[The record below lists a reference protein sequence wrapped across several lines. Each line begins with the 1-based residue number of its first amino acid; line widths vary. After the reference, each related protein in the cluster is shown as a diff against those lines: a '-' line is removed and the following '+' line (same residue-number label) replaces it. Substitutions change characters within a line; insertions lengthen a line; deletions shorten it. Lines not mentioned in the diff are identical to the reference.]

1 MTLIPQLRGGQG
13 DAVVWVNWF
22 VGLVVKELICL
33 LTTQPEGLDKVWN
46 VLVPRTADPLRAEG
60 KTKISGHLNFSGEEK
75 SLKRSHKN
83 KQRPLNLH
91 LQS

>member
-1 MTLIPQLRGGQG
+1 MLWLKSTGYQMTLIPQLRGGQG

-46 VLVPRTADPLRAEG
+46 VLVPRTADPLRAG
-60 KTKISGHLNFSGEEK
+60 VKTKISGHLNFSREEK
-75 SLKRSHKN
+75 WSLKWS
-83 KQRPLNLH
+83 
-91 LQS
+91 